1 MKTKGTDW
9 TGRIDGIGWKA
20 SSRRGVVAAGDAK
33 AVAAGMEILA
43 QEGNAAD
50 AAVATI
56 LALMVTDHGACS
68 IGGEVPLL
76 IYDAK
81 RQEVKVLCGQ
91 GRAPL
96 AQEAIDWYMKNGIP
110 RQGVKMAPVPSVVDS
125 CCTTLMLYGT
135 KSFAAVV
142 EPALAL
148 LDKGT
153 EDWQPKLAATLRKMV
168 EEERHTPGSR
178 EAKLQAACDRFYGR
192 ARGVAGQAET
202 GQATDGP
209 AGDIAD
215 QLEAFYISKG
225 GFLRRADL
233 AAHKT
238 TVEDPVTVDY
248 RGYTICKC
256 GPWTQG
262 PFLLQAL
269 RLLEG
274 FDLRAMG
281 HLSADYIHV
290 VIEAIKLAMAD
301 RDTYYGDPDFTNVP
315 LELLLS
321 DRYTEIRRS
330 LIDMRQASQEARPGD
345 PYNMSALLPGGGSFR
360 PGGGGTTTCVVADGE
375 GNVIAATP
383 SANVSEYDG
392 GEAGVTYSN
401 RLTSFNT
408 TPGHPNCI
416 QPGKRPRITLTPTL
430 VLKDGRPVMA
440 ISVAGAD
447 MQDQVTLNLLL
458 SIIEFGLA
466 PEEAVCVPRFV
477 TEHHQDSFNPTPN
490 REEAFVQ
497 AGSLIVNDT
506 LERRVLEE
514 LAGRGHRL
522 TAKQER
528 LARPVII
535 CLDEDGLMHAA
546 GDPLARRHAAGL

>member
-9 TGRIDGIGWKA
+9 TGRIDGSGWKA

-192 ARGVAGQAET
+192 ARG
-202 GQATDGP
+202 
-209 AGDIAD
+209 
-215 QLEAFYISKG
+215 
-225 GFLRRADL
+225 
-233 AAHKT
+233 
-238 TVEDPVTVDY
+238 
-248 RGYTICKC
+248 
-256 GPWTQG
+256 
-262 PFLLQAL
+262 
-269 RLLEG
+269 
-274 FDLRAMG
+274 
-281 HLSADYIHV
+281 
-290 VIEAIKLAMAD
+290 
-301 RDTYYGDPDFTNVP
+301 
-315 LELLLS
+315 
-321 DRYTEIRRS
+321 
-330 LIDMRQASQEARPGD
+330 
-345 PYNMSALLPGGGSFR
+345 
-360 PGGGGTTTCVVADGE
+360 
-375 GNVIAATP
+375 
-383 SANVSEYDG
+383 
-392 GEAGVTYSN
+392 
-401 RLTSFNT
+401 
-408 TPGHPNCI
+408 
-416 QPGKRPRITLTPTL
+416 
-430 VLKDGRPVMA
+430 
-440 ISVAGAD
+440 
-447 MQDQVTLNLLL
+447 
-458 SIIEFGLA
+458 
-466 PEEAVCVPRFV
+466 
-477 TEHHQDSFNPTPN
+477 
-490 REEAFVQ
+490 
-497 AGSLIVNDT
+497 
-506 LERRVLEE
+506 
-514 LAGRGHRL
+514 
-522 TAKQER
+522 
-528 LARPVII
+528 
-535 CLDEDGLMHAA
+535 
-546 GDPLARRHAAGL
+546 